1 MSHIKRKVD
10 LQAFEEVAEVLSSF
24 KSAEQMR
31 LFLRELLTPGEVHDI
46 TLRWKLLKLL
56 ADRVTQRKIAEDL
69 RISLCKITRG
79 SKILKQ
85 NGMTASVLRKL
96 AAARRKESD
105 HSSGSPVGA
114 GRMQS

>member
-1 MSHIKRKVD
+1 MSRVKRKVD
-10 LQAFEEVAEVLSSF
+10 RSALEEVADVLSSF
-24 KSAEQMR
+24 TSSDEIQ

-69 RISLCKITRG
+69 GISLCKITRG

-85 NGMTASVLRKL
+85 NGVTASVLRKVT
-96 AAARRKESD
+96 ADRRTELERK
-105 HSSGSPVGA
+105 
-114 GRMQS
+114 